1 MNINFKWLSEE
12 NPLPA
17 LEKKWQIHGQLS
29 NGEIAFL
36 KDTQNQNPDI
46 RVRESCRVLLA
57 AITGHSDGEP
67 HVQRLLRLR
76 NKTRFYS
83 LVCRKKSL
91 VSQ

>member
-17 LEKKWQIHGQLS
+17 LEKNWQLHGQLTE
-29 NGEIAFL
+29 GEIAFL
-36 KDTQNQNPDI
+36 RGAQNQNPDI

-57 AITGHSDGEP
+57 AIAGQSEGEP

-76 NKTRFYS
+76 NRTRFYS
-83 LVCRKKSL
+83 LVCRKKSR
-91 VSQ
+91 VSH